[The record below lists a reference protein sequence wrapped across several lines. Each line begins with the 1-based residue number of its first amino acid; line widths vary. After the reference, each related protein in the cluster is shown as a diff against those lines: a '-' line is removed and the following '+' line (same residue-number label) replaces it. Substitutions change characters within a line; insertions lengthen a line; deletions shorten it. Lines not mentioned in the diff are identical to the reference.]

1 MRTSLSLFLTMLFLS
16 ACTTYQY
23 VTIDSSQLQKDKK
36 DLFTMENDTMRLV
49 YSFSGAGGN
58 ITVSVFNKTYQP
70 FYIDW
75 SRSSIIRNDQSF
87 TLQRR
92 DAELIPPQTSISD
105 IVLNL
110 NEQGGG
116 IPKMIIPD
124 TAQSRRF
131 HFQDGSYVKY
141 RQVDYSETAS
151 PIRLKSY
158 LTFLMGTPQET
169 MDRVITHTFYVGA
182 AMHSGIFPSA
192 FGPYHD
198 PGATLYVWYQ

>member
-1 MRTSLSLFLTMLFLS
+1 MRTTLSLLLIPLLFT

-23 VTIDSSQLQKDKK
+23 VTIDSTQLQKDKK

-58 ITVSVFNKTYQP
+58 VTVSVFNKTSQP

-75 SRSSIIRNDQSF
+75 SRSSLIRNDQSF
-87 TLQRR
+87 TPQRR
-92 DAELIPPQTSISD
+92 DAELIPPQTSITD
-105 IVLNL
+105 VVLNL

-116 IPKMIIPD
+116 IPRLIIPD
-124 TAQSRRF
+124 TAHSSRY
-131 HFQDGSYVKY
+131 HYPDGSFIKY
-141 RQVDYSETAS
+141 RQVDYSEARS

-158 LTFLMGTPQET
+158 LTFLMGPGGAT
-169 MDRVITHTFYVGA
+169 DRVITHSFYVA
-182 AMHSGIFPSA
+182 AAVHSHAYPSG

>member
-1 MRTSLSLFLTMLFLS
+1 MRTTLILLLGMLLFS

-23 VTIDSSQLQKDKK
+23 VRIDSNQLQKDKK

-58 ITVSVFNKTYQP
+58 VTVSVFNKTSQP

-116 IPKMIIPD
+116 IPKMTIPD
-124 TAQSRRF
+124 TAHTRFLQSQSGTYERY
-131 HFQDGSYVKY
+131 HE
-141 RQVDYSETAS
+141 VDFSESAS

-158 LTFLMGTPQET
+158 LTFLMGTPAET
-169 MDRVITHTFYVGA
+169 TDRVLTHTFYVGA
-182 AMHSGIFPSA
+182 AMHTGVYPSA
-192 FGPYHD
+192 FGRYHD
-198 PGATLYVWYQ
+198 PGATLYVWFQ